1 MPDTKTQKT
10 PWDKNWERIPQP
22 NAAAQTLGVR
32 GVNYWV
38 KLWSV
43 HFQRFSIEL
52 NTVQP
57 LILAKKPLQLPH
69 NNNCSNTY
77 MLSLTVTSK
86 SKQTLQRHILLTS
99 ILTMLLSRSNT
110 DKISSISNHSII

>member
-1 MPDTKTQKT
+1 MKCL
-10 PWDKNWERIPQP
+10 IPKPKKHPGIKIGHVFPNQI

-32 GVNYWV
+32 GVNNWV

-57 LILAKKPLQLPH
+57 LILAKKPLQQPL
-69 NNNCSNTY
+69 NNYCSNTY
-77 MLSLTVTSK
+77 MFALTVTSK
-86 SKQTLQRHILLTS
+86 Y
-99 ILTMLLSRSNT
+99 
-110 DKISSISNHSII
+110 

>member
-1 MPDTKTQKT
+1 MDLLYKMSDTKIQKIS
-10 PWDKNWERIPQP
+10 WDKNWERIPQP

-43 HFQRFSIEL
+43 HSHRFSIEL

-57 LILAKKPLQLPH
+57 LILEKNPLQQPH
-69 NNNCSNTY
+69 NSYCSNTY
-77 MLSLTVTSK
+77 MLSLTVTCK
-86 SKQTLQRHILLTS
+86 Y
-99 ILTMLLSRSNT
+99 
-110 DKISSISNHSII
+110 

>member
-1 MPDTKTQKT
+1 MKCL
-10 PWDKNWERIPQP
+10 IPKPKKHPGIKIGNVLPNQI

-52 NTVQP
+52 NTAQP
-57 LILAKKPLQLPH
+57 LILAKKPLQQPL
-69 NNNCSNTY
+69 NNYCSNSY
-77 MLSLTVTSK
+77 MFALTVTSK
-86 SKQTLQRHILLTS
+86 Y
-99 ILTMLLSRSNT
+99 
-110 DKISSISNHSII
+110 